1 MIATDA
7 LLAALRTH
15 QTFDATEGKHVEHS
29 IELLVNSPQDW
40 WRRTRAGGHATA
52 SAWVTDAGRQQV
64 LLLHHAK
71 IGRWLQP
78 GGHIDENDLSP
89 AEAALREA
97 REESGLAG
105 LALVDGRL
113 FDVDVHSIPARGQE
127 AAHLHYDM
135 RYRVIATDRQ
145 VRLSNESLGFRWINV
160 LSLCDDDQEAG
171 IARMARKTNSPYEHR
186 RSSQG
191 L

>member
-1 MIATDA
+1 MIAAET
-7 LLAALRTH
+7 LLAALGRH
-15 QTFDATEGKHVEHS
+15 AIFDSTEGKHVECS
-29 IELLVNSPQDW
+29 IELLANSPRDW
-40 WRRTRAGGHATA
+40 WRRTRAGGHVTA
-52 SAWVTDAGRQQV
+52 SAWVTDAGLRQA

-97 REESGLAG
+97 REESGIASLT
-105 LALVDGRL
+105 LLDGRL
-113 FDVDVHSIPARGQE
+113 FDVDVHAIPARGQE

-135 RYRVIATDRQ
+135 RYRVIAAELQ
-145 VRLSNESLGFRWINV
+145 VSVSNESLGFRWADV
-160 LSLCDDDQEAG
+160 LSLCGDDQEPG
-171 IARMARKTNSPYEHR
+171 IARMARKSHLSHEYR
-186 RSSQG
+186 RSAQG